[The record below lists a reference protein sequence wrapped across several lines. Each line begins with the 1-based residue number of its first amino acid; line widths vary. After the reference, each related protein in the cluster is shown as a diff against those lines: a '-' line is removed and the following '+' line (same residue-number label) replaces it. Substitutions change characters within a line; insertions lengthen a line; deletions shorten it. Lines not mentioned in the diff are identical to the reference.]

1 MTHSNALVDDRGNV
15 QAFERTKVSKNK
27 AVSSRFTR
35 LFNCAKNGERR
46 SIMKKA
52 ASSTN
57 NRFPRSSNDS
67 SNFRAYTLALRK
79 IEFSLGTMR
88 EACR

>member
-15 QAFERTKVSKNK
+15 KLSKGPKYRKIKQFLRVS
-27 AVSSRFTR
+27 RD
-35 LFNCAKNGERR
+35 AKNGERR